1 MLDLKEIFDKQ
12 AKLQKHA
19 FGIDLPAVNEKL
31 AMYYGFGLYGEIGEV
46 FAADKQWKPCH
57 KGPRNHDEVREEL
70 TDCLLFLVNLMLA
83 QGMSAEDIEA
93 EYRKKYEKV
102 IERINI
108 DKENGNVSQI
118 S

>member
-1 MLDLKEIFDKQ
+1 MLDLKELFDKQ

-19 FGIDLPAVNEKL
+19 FGVDLPAVNEKL

-70 TDCLLFLVNLMLA
+70 TDCLLFLINLMLA
-83 QGMSAEDIEA
+83 QGMSAKDIEE
-93 EYRKKYEKV
+93 EYRKKYIKV
-102 IERINI
+102 IERINK
-108 DKENGNVSQI
+108 DKENSHVS
-118 S
+118 